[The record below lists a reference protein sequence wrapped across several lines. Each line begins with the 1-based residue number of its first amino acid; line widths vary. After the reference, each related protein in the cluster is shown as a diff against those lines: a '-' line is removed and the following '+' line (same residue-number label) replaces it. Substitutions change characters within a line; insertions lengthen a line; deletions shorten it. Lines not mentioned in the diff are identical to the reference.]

1 MIKLTRL
8 NGEKM
13 VINADLIQRIE
24 ANPDTV
30 LTLSDGIHYVVREPV
45 DEIIAAVKYFQASVL
60 AEAAFLARSGDLT
73 PALRLVTGSDQK
85 E

>member
-8 NGEKM
+8 NGDKM

-30 LTLSDGIHYVVREPV
+30 LTLSDGVHYVVSEPV
-45 DEIIAAVKYFQASVL
+45 DVIIAAVRDFQASVL
-60 AEAAFLARSGDLT
+60 AEAAFLARTGIPT
-73 PALRLVTGSDQK
+73 PALRLVTGSDK
-85 E
+85 ED

>member
-13 VINADLIQRIE
+13 VINSDLIQRIE

-30 LTLSDGIHYVVREPV
+30 LTLSDGARYVVSEPV
-45 DEIIAAVKYFQASVL
+45 DEIISAVRDFQASVL
-60 AEAAFLARSGDLT
+60 AEAAYLGRSGE
-73 PALRLVTGSDQK
+73 PSPSLRLVTAPDQ
-85 E
+85 EE